1 MPGHREA
8 AHNNRLQRTALRAAA
23 EPLHVGRA
31 LPSFITNH
39 TLLSTTKRRD
49 NMRAV
54 FTVQISAVSVDK
66 YPTNEEF
73 LSRIRALGW
82 EDVKVKELSEEDKLK
97 WYEEHAEKL
106 WENMPE
112 IAADERDYVIFYG
125 VLQDNQAKFII
136 TRVTEGQATF
146 RLLHPNLDRLQASTI
161 GMVKKLIESVGNLQP
176 IRISNQRISIYER
189 GYDEIIIQGRV
200 VPNALAEAWRV
211 DKRNILLAIG
221 AFLLTVPT
229 FAGLIWVNSQ
239 TNQILGGTLE
249 RASTAFLTTFIVSV
263 IGFLQ
268 TYLQIR
274 NIKIVDWV
282 VASNSEHTPQQ

>member
-1 MPGHREA
+1 
-8 AHNNRLQRTALRAAA
+8 
-23 EPLHVGRA
+23 
-31 LPSFITNH
+31 
-39 TLLSTTKRRD
+39 
-49 NMRAV
+49 MRAV